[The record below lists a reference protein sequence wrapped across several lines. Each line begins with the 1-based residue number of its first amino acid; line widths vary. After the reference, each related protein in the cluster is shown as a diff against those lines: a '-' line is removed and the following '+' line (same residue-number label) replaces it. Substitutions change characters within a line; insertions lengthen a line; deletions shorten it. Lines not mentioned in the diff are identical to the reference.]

1 MPYKNINDLPSSVSD
16 NLPKHAQEIYL
27 KAFNNAWE
35 EYKDP
40 DKRRGSES
48 HEEVCHKV
56 AWAAVKAK
64 YHKEEDGSWHE
75 SS

>member
-1 MPYKNINDLPSSVSD
+1 MPYKNIDDLPNSVTN
-16 NLPKHAQEIYL
+16 NLPNHAQEIYL

-40 DKRRGSES
+40 DKRRSNES

-64 YHKEEDGSWHE
+64 YHKSEDGSWQKLE
-75 SS
+75 